1 MGSGRFRRRASR
13 RFPDPDTMIRLFN
26 QYVAL
31 KSILLVMLESLI
43 VGLSLVAAAGVRF
56 WNNQSDFESFVS
68 SQFFPVQAMVV
79 VVMVQLCF
87 YYNNLYNFHL
97 LRRRYEQLISLGESM
112 GQACVLL
119 GILYFLA
126 PSLMLGR
133 GVFLIGVVLGS
144 TVIVASRTALDSK
157 WYTAALKQKI
167 LILGAGKLAG
177 TVAAQL
183 TSRPDL
189 NLSIVGFLQAGINS
203 NGSAPTN
210 ALYKVLGGIP
220 DLTSIVH
227 ATDTEKIIVALEERR
242 QVLPVRELVRLRME
256 GIIVEDAQTTMSALS
271 GRVWLDTVHPSWFVF
286 SDGFRRSRTAQ
297 IIKRISDMVC
307 GIAGLI
313 LSLPIMALVALAV
326 RLDSK
331 GPIVYRQ
338 RRVGLRGR
346 CFNVLKFRSMCVDA
360 EREKGAQW
368 ASADDLRI
376 TRVGRFLRKFRFD
389 ELPQFINVIR
399 GDMSFV
405 GPRPERPE
413 FVEELRKEI
422 PYYDERHTVRPGI
435 TGWAQVQ
442 YEYGASVE
450 AACRKLEYDL
460 FYLKNM
466 SIFFDALII
475 FRTVRTILSG
485 HGGR

>member
-1 MGSGRFRRRASR
+1 
-13 RFPDPDTMIRLFN
+13 MIRLFN
-26 QYVAL
+26 QYVAI

-43 VGLSLVAAAGVRF
+43 VALSLVAAAGLRF
-56 WNNQSDFESFVS
+56 WNNPTDFQGFVS
-68 SQFFPVQAMVV
+68 AQFFPVQAVVV

-87 YYNNLYNFHL
+87 YYNNLYDFHL
-97 LRRRYEQLISLGESM
+97 LRRRHEQLISLGESM

-144 TVIVASRTALDSK
+144 TLIVASRTALDSK

-167 LILGAGKLAG
+167 LILGAGELAE
-177 TVAAQL
+177 TVASQL

-189 NLSIVGFLQAGINS
+189 NLSIVGFLRAGINS
-203 NGSAPTN
+203 NGSSPTTH
-210 ALYKVLGGIP
+210 YKVLGGIP
-220 DLTSIVH
+220 DLASVVH
-227 ATDTEKIIVALEERR
+227 ATEAEKIIVALEERR

-297 IIKRISDMVC
+297 VIKRFSDVVF
-307 GIAGLI
+307 GITGLI
-313 LSLPIMALVALAV
+313 LSLPVMALVALAV

-331 GPIVYRQ
+331 GPVIYSQ
-338 RRVGLRGR
+338 KRVGLRGR
-346 CFNVLKFRSMCVDA
+346 YFNVLKFRSMCVDA
-360 EREKGAQW
+360 ERETGAQW

-413 FVEELRKEI
+413 FVEELRKAI

-466 SIFFDALII
+466 SFFFDALII